1 MEIFSSLRE
10 IDDFERV
17 RWESEICRK
26 VEVSDLREKYLN
38 FGRVLVNTFE
48 RDRHD
53 CFSVAVT
60 TVAVHRSIA
69 HSIVT
74 RLGYGWL

>member
-1 MEIFSSLRE
+1 MILNASGGSR
-10 IDDFERV
+10 RYAG
-17 RWESEICRK
+17 R
-26 VEVSDLREKYLN
+26 EVSDLREKYLN

-48 RDRHD
+48 RDCHD